1 MPDFRFSNYA
11 CPVNSR
17 NFQLSFSCR
26 KFVIDIVEQGQKL
39 LQHSI
44 KRTNWKARNLIT
56 DYRSSRPEVFCK
68 KGVRNILK
76 KESLAQM
83 FSCEFY
89 EISKSTFF
97 YVTPPVV
104 ASVITNKRFY
114 PFSPLI

>member
-1 MPDFRFSNYA
+1 
-11 CPVNSR
+11 
-17 NFQLSFSCR
+17 
-26 KFVIDIVEQGQKL
+26 
-39 LQHSI
+39 
-44 KRTNWKARNLIT
+44 
-56 DYRSSRPEVFCK
+56 
-68 KGVRNILK
+68 
-76 KESLAQM
+76 M